1 MRFLEAAG
9 ITDFRFHDL
18 RHPFAS
24 HLVMAWADLNTVREL
39 MHHETLDMT
48 LRYAH
53 LAPEHWQAALA
64 KIGDVLARANAEN
77 WGRQGKYEGRNRN
90 RRPSWWH
97 NRLKELVPSA

>member
-24 HLVMAWADLNTVREL
+24 HLVMAWVDLNTVREL

-64 KIGDVLARANAEN
+64 KIGDVLARANAEIGDAKGN
-77 WGRQGKYEGRNRN
+77 TRDGTETA
-90 RRPSWWH
+90 
-97 NRLKELVPSA
+97 VPRGGITG